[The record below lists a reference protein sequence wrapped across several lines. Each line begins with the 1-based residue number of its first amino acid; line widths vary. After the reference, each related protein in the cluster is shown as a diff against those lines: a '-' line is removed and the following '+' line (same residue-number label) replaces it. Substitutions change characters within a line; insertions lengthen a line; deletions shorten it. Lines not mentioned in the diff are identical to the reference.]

1 MKITHVIITAAILLC
16 AVVISGCTMSDADI
30 QNYVNTH
37 PDEIKAYVD
46 SHGQQI
52 STYLEEHPEI
62 LEQITLPETPM
73 PAPIGTM
80 VSATE
85 TTTTVEPTTIATQQS
100 APTTETTV
108 IPTTTIPTTETTT
121 ISTTTTTAVPTT
133 TKTTLPTTAP
143 TTVTTMQV
151 IDNTPV
157 PTTLVTMVP
166 EPTPYIIATTGLPLV
181 SYRKS
186 EYVGYTSD
194 PEIDSIVLSMHTQY
208 SRLDDKFGTASLS
221 MHVKNL
227 TYTDGHVQGVSG
239 SGYIQSSYDFTWND
253 NLDGTYSISA
263 IGLPKDQRDIH
274 IRTIVVE
281 PNTGYFTISGY
292 EGITFR

>member
-30 QNYVNTH
+30 QNYINSH
-37 PDEIKAYVD
+37 PDEVEAYVD

-52 STYLEEHPEI
+52 STYLSEHPEI
-62 LEQITLPETPM
+62 LEQITLPETPT
-73 PAPIGTM
+73 PAPLETM

-85 TTTTVEPTTIATQQS
+85 TTTAVEPTVPTVIPTPTETPTQII
-100 APTTETTV
+100 TTETTTP
-108 IPTTTIPTTETTT
+108 IPTTIVTTIQTTLPTTIPTT
-121 ISTTTTTAVPTT
+121 IPTT
-133 TKTTLPTTAP
+133 TPTTIP
-143 TTVTTMQV
+143 TTQV

-157 PTTLVTMVP
+157 TTTLVTIVP
-166 EPTPYIIATTGLPLV
+166 EPTPYIVSGTGLPLV

-194 PEIDSIVLSMHTQY
+194 IEIDSIVLSMHTQN